1 MKVIY
6 VIALILVLVG
16 ALNRGLV
23 GFLDFN
29 LVTWLMDIVFPA
41 MTNAETLEVVA
52 NENAMKV
59 ANIIYDAVWVSAVVL
74 LAMKLFGCKKCS
86 K

>member
-6 VIALILVLVG
+6 VIALILVIVG

-23 GFLDFN
+23 GFFDFN
-29 LVTWLMDIVFPA
+29 LVTWLMDVLFPA
-41 MTNAETLEVVA
+41 MTNAETAEIIA
-52 NENAMKV
+52 NPNNALV
-59 ANIIYDAVWVSAVVL
+59 ANIVYDAVGVSAVIIL
-74 LAMKLFGCKKCS
+74 LMKLFGCKKCC

>member
-6 VIALILVLVG
+6 VIVLILVLVG

-23 GFLDFN
+23 GFFDFN
-29 LVTWLMDIVFPA
+29 AVTWLMDIVYPA
-41 MTNAETLEVVA
+41 VTNAETLEVVV

-59 ANIIYDAVWVSAVVL
+59 ANIIYCAVGASAVVL
-74 LAMKLFGCKKCS
+74 LAMKLFGCKKCC